1 MSATVSTPTQQRW
14 LTRLL
19 SGQPHQVIEVH
30 DRPYLLR
37 WFLIPPNRFCNLYWH
52 RFIGSDDP
60 TPHCHP
66 WNFVSIILSG
76 SYFEETPGAQTRRR
90 RAGQIAFRR
99 ATQIHRVTLP
109 TAEDGTEKPCTSVV
123 ITGPWLRPWGFWCDG
138 ERFIPWQD
146 FGPGGCGDQTPHEIT
161 AQKGHGNDA

>member
-19 SGQPHQVIEVH
+19 SGQPHQVIEV
-30 DRPYLLR
+30 
-37 WFLIPPNRFCNLYWH
+37 
-52 RFIGSDDP
+52 
-60 TPHCHP
+60 P